1 MLVELERRRLD
12 VRYVRTPKRREVD
25 FLARTADGAAE
36 LIQVAADASDPATE
50 ERELRAL
57 EEAGEMFPGARKRL
71 LTLTTDGL
79 PPNAPPDV
87 VARPAYEWMLTL
99 PGR

>member
-1 MLVELERRRLD
+1 MTSGLD
-12 VRYVRTPKRREVD
+12 VRYVRTPKRREVAS
-25 FLARTADGAAE
+25 LARKADGSAE
-36 LIQVAADASDPATE
+36 LVQVAAEASDPATE

-71 LTLTTDGL
+71 LTLTADGL

-87 VARPAYEWMLTL
+87 AARPAYEWMLT
-99 PGR
+99 PRADS